1 MSRIVHFVA
10 EPEARAAIAREV
22 LLDLPEW
29 FGIPEYTQAYIQK
42 CAGLPLW
49 VCEEGG
55 ETAGFIAILET
66 SPYAAEIHVMGVK
79 KAYHRS
85 GIGKALFEAM
95 RESAKSTGYEFLHVK
110 TVDAGRY
117 LEYDNTRMFY
127 EALGFRKL
135 EVLPDLWDPEN
146 PCLMMVMYIK

>member
-1 MSRIVHFVA
+1 MSRIIRFVA
-10 EPEARAAIAREV
+10 DPEARAAIAREV
-22 LLDLPEW
+22 LHDLPEW
-29 FGIPEYTQAYIQK
+29 FGIPEYNEAYIQK

-79 KAYHRS
+79 KSYHRA
-85 GIGKALFEAM
+85 GIGRAMFEAM
-95 RESAKSTGYEFLHVK
+95 RQFAKSVGYEFLHVK
-110 TVDAGRY
+110 TVDAGLY
-117 LEYDNTRMFY
+117 PEYDDTRMFY

-135 EVLPDLWDPEN
+135 EVFPELWDPEN
-146 PCLMMVMYIK
+146 PCLLMVMHIQ